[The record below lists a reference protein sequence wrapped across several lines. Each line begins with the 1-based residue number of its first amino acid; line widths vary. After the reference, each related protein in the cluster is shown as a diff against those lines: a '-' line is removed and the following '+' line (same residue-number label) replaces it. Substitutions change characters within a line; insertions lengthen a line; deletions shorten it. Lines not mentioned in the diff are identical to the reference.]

1 MQKKIYT
8 KVQKNNLYDK
18 WEENQMKNEKEILE
32 NFDKIIGANNAKK
45 MDISKFPLLLKIFEQ
60 YRDDIFVKS
69 QEYKELE
76 QNRKNIE
83 DKINL
88 SFSNEQK
95 QLFENY
101 WDIEKQMQS
110 EVEKAIFLFGYL
122 LRAEIANEKYK

>member
-1 MQKKIYT
+1 
-8 KVQKNNLYDK
+8 
-18 WEENQMKNEKEILE
+18 MKNEKEILE
-32 NFDKIIGANNAKK
+32 NFDKIIGANNAQK

-83 DKINL
+83 EKINL

-101 WDIEKQMQS
+101 WNIEKKMQS

-122 LRAEIANEKYK
+122 LRDEIENEKYK

>member
-1 MQKKIYT
+1 
-8 KVQKNNLYDK
+8 
-18 WEENQMKNEKEILE
+18 MKNEKEILE
-32 NFDKIIGANNAKK
+32 NFDKIIGTNKK
-45 MDISKFPLLLKIFEQ
+45 IDISKFPLLLKIFEQ

-88 SFSNEQK
+88 SLKKKKK

-122 LRAEIANEKYK
+122 LRDEIENEKYK

>member
-1 MQKKIYT
+1 
-8 KVQKNNLYDK
+8 
-18 WEENQMKNEKEILE
+18 MKNEKEILE

-95 QLFENY
+95 QLFEEY
-101 WDIEKQMQS
+101 WNIENKIESEIEKQ
-110 EVEKAIFLFGYL
+110 IFLFGYL
-122 LRAEIANEKYK
+122 IRNEIENEK